1 MPFPFTFSFR
11 VPGLHNP
18 FTTQPAVKPSRNDR
32 KDALL
37 DPSISRRN
45 RALPPPRRTSPSP
58 SPSLSPSVPLNRKRG
73 WIPSIPE
80 PSQAATSAAST
91 RGYLDTPAKYR
102 DMVHEAPEQ
111 EFVEDMFTELPPAKR
126 RRTLAG
132 SIVST
137 ALSAALIGTAVGLTV
152 YRLWRDRGK
161 EQERI
166 QPQPLPPPYHPGDWV
181 PEQHIQVTPPTPKS
195 RKPRPTPSSVR
206 RSGTRNRRMRNRG
219 RPVTPSRSVSP
230 ALMGHLSPEF
240 DFVHVNQDED
250 EPEAEADE
258 MDWIGDRLSKLIQE
272 GHRAL
277 NTEVVVMSEAKE
289 DEVDDGSGDWE
300 EEQPVTGPSI
310 SRHGSFRRT
319 HRPRDIQPPSYS
331 TFTSPSSP
339 DSLSRKRKF
348 IGETMHVSPNRQD
361 FSRLPVPSTPRPI
374 ARESSMNI
382 DACATITS
390 SFKEDMSAWES
401 PELRE
406 SMERARAQYL
416 QRRMGGS

>member
-18 FTTQPAVKPSRNDR
+18 FTAQSAVKPSRNDR
-32 KDALL
+32 KDARL
-37 DPSISRRN
+37 DPRGWVPSIS
-45 RALPPPRRTSPSP
+45 
-58 SPSLSPSVPLNRKRG
+58 
-73 WIPSIPE
+73 E

-102 DMVHEAPEQ
+102 DMAHEAPEQ
-111 EFVEDMFTELPPAKR
+111 EFVEEMFAELPPAKR
-126 RRTLAG
+126 RRTLA
-132 SIVST
+132 

-166 QPQPLPPPYHPGDWV
+166 QPLPPPYHPGDWV
-181 PEQHIQVTPPTPKS
+181 PEQYKDIQVTPPTPKS
-195 RKPRPTPSSVR
+195 RKPRSTPSVR
-206 RSGTRNRRMRNRG
+206 RSGTRHRRVRARG
-219 RPVTPSRSVSP
+219 RPVTPSRMAHP
-230 ALMGHLSPEF
+230 PPEF

-250 EPEAEADE
+250 EEEDEPEADE
-258 MDWIGDRLSKLIQE
+258 MDWIGDRLSRLIQE

-300 EEQPVTGPSI
+300 EEQPAAGPSV
-310 SRHGSFRRT
+310 SRRSSFRQT
-319 HRPRDIQPPSYS
+319 HQPRNIQPPSYS
-331 TFTSPSSP
+331 AFTSSSSPSSSP
-339 DSLSRKRKF
+339 RKRKF
-348 IGETMHVSPNRQD
+348 VGEAVHLSPDRQD
-361 FSRLPVPSTPRPI
+361 FSRLSVPSTPRRI
-374 ARESSMNI
+374 ARESSMDI
-382 DACATITS
+382 GACATVTS
-390 SFKEDMSAWES
+390 SFKEDVSAWQS

-416 QRRMGGS
+416 QRRMGARS

>member
-1 MPFPFTFSFR
+1 MPFPFTFRFS

-18 FTTQPAVKPSRNDR
+18 FAVKSAAQPSRHDR
-32 KDALL
+32 TDALL
-37 DPSISRRN
+37 DPAVAISRRTH
-45 RALPPPRRTSPSP
+45 AFPPRRASP
-58 SPSLSPSVPLNRKRG
+58 SPSLSSFVPLNRKRG
-73 WIPSIPE
+73 WVPSIPE
-80 PSQAATSAAST
+80 PSQAATSATST

-102 DMVHEAPEQ
+102 GMAHEASER
-111 EFVEDMFTELPPAKR
+111 EIEEMFAELPPAKR

-161 EQERI
+161 DPEKI
-166 QPQPLPPPYHPGDWV
+166 QTLPPPYHPGDWV
-181 PEQHIQVTPPTPKS
+181 PEQDIQVTPPTPKS

-206 RSGTRNRRMRNRG
+206 RSATRHRKTRPRG
-219 RPVTPSRSVSP
+219 RPVTPSRSASP
-230 ALMGHLSPEF
+230 TFMAPPPPEF
-240 DFVHVNQDED
+240 DFIHVNQEEDKED
-250 EPEAEADE
+250 EAEDDE
-258 MDWIGDRLSKLIQE
+258 MDWIGDRLSRLIQE

-300 EEQPVTGPSI
+300 EEQPVTGPPV
-310 SRHGSFRRT
+310 SRRGSLRRT

-331 TFTSPSSP
+331 TFPVSPSPSSSP
-339 DSLSRKRKF
+339 RKRKF
-348 IGETMHVSPNRQD
+348 VGEAVHLSPDRSD
-361 FSRLPVPSTPRPI
+361 FSRLPVPSTPRRI
-374 ARESSMNI
+374 ARESSR
-382 DACATITS
+382 DVDTFSPVSS
-390 SFKEDMSAWES
+390 SFKEDESAWQS

-416 QRRMGGS
+416 QRRMGARS